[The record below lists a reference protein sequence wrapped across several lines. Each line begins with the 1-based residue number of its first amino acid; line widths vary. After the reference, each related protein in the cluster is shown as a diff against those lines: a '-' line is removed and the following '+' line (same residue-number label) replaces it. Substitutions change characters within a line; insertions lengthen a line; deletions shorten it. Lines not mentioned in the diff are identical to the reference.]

1 MICWFHIESRNIST
15 NLVDVCVCVC
25 VCMCVCACVRVCVRV
40 CELLIDTIF
49 SSFSL
54 LSLLQSKITRD
65 LTPYPK
71 ELHIKAM
78 QWRATRG
85 ELTGAEGVSCL
96 LRMVVETPVWI

>member
-1 MICWFHIESRNIST
+1 MC
-15 NLVDVCVCVC
+15 VCVCACVCVCVC
-25 VCMCVCACVRVCVRV
+25 VCV
-40 CELLIDTIF
+40 CELVIDTIF
-49 SSFSL
+49 SSFSP

-85 ELTGAEGVSCL
+85 ELTGAEGVSGL

>member
-1 MICWFHIESRNIST
+1 MCCIILC
-15 NLVDVCVCVC
+15 VYMCVCVR
-25 VCMCVCACVRVCVRV
+25 VRVCV
-40 CELLIDTIF
+40 LGIDNIF

-96 LRMVVETPVWI
+96 LHMVVETPVWL